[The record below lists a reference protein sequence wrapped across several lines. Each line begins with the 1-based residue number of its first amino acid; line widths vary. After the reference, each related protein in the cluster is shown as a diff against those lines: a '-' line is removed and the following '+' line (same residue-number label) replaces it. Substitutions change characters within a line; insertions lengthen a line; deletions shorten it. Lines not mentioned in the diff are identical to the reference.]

1 VLLNERALHALAVMR
16 PLTEAAGS
24 CVFRSARYGADF
36 ETEKPFRYIFNKSRK
51 KLGLRH
57 RKAYNTRHAYATMLL
72 MAGVNINWV
81 ASQLCNSP
89 LMVATVYAK
98 WINGE
103 ADITEMAKLNTRA
116 VRDADRLTNDDGI
129 DENTEKNALNCAG
142 RNESINGDE
151 NEIGSKKFSFCANY

>member
-1 VLLNERALHALAVMR
+1 MR

-36 ETEKPFRYIFNKSRK
+36 ETEKPFRYIFNKALR

-57 RKAYNTRHAYATMLL
+57 RKAYNTRHTYATMLL

-81 ASQLCNSP
+81 ASQLGNSP

-116 VRDADRLTNDDGI
+116 ARNIDAGTRDKTC
-129 DENTEKNALNCAG
+129 DENAEKNAVIRVERDELISVG
-142 RNESINGDE
+142 E
-151 NEIGSKKFSFCANY
+151 NEIGSKKNFLRKSLSLKGKVGRDGRI